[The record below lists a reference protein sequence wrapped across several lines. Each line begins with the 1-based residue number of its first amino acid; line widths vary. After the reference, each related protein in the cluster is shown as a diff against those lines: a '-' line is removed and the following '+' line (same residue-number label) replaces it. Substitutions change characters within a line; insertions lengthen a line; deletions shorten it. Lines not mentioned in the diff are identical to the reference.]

1 MVFSAVLVTL
11 AGGLKSAANLS
22 ASFMLEAISHLPA
35 GTVDYIRE
43 MANNK
48 RGGAHIRVTPR
59 PLWDGTI
66 TMTVP
71 VAANTNDLDVAST
84 AEQELAGLIRLAR
97 PQNSK
102 L

>member
-59 PLWDGTI
+59 PLGDGTI

-71 VAANTNDLDVAST
+71 VAANTNELDVAST
-84 AEQELAGLIRLAR
+84 AEQELAELIRLAR